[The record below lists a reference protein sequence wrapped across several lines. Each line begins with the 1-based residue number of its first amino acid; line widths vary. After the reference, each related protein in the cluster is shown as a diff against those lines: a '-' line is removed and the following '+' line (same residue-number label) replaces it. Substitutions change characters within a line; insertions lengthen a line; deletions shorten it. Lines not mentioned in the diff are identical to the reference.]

1 MEIDVILPCLN
12 EAGALPWLLSRMPAG
27 YRPIVADNGS
37 DDGSP
42 TIAAD
47 HGATV
52 VHVPRRGY
60 GAACHAGLEAA
71 KADIVCFM
79 DADGSLDPADLP
91 SVAGLVLND
100 GADLALGRRRPP
112 PRSGNPG
119 ARHRPD
125 GGAPPARPAGPA
137 DLRPPVRLPAGD
149 RGPGGRSG
157 LGGARPARSGSPQNR
172 AIKGAWD
179 GG

>member
-1 MEIDVILPCLN
+1 MEIDVVLPCLN

-42 TIAAD
+42 EIAAS

-79 DADGSLDPADLP
+79 DADGSLDPTDL
-91 SVAGLVLND
+91 SAVSGLVQS
-100 GADLALGRRRPP
+100 GWADLAMGRRRPEGAGAWP
-112 PRSGNPG
+112 VHARLGNVVIAAALRRRSG
-119 ARHRPD
+119 
-125 GGAPPARPAGPA
+125 
-137 DLRPPVRLPAGD
+137 V
-149 RGPGGRSG
+149 RGPDIG
-157 LGGARPARSGSPQNR
+157 PMR
-172 AIKGAWD
+172 AA
-179 GG
+179 

>member
-1 MEIDVILPCLN
+1 MEIDVVLPCLN

-42 TIAAD
+42 AIAAD
-47 HGATV
+47 RGATV

-71 KADIVCFM
+71 KTGIVCFM

-91 SVAGLVLND
+91 IVSGLIRD
-100 GADLALGRRRPP
+100 GQADLAMGRRRPESAGAWP
-112 PRSGNPG
+112 LHARAGNIVIAAALRRRSGV
-119 ARHRPD
+119 RVHD
-125 GGAPPARPAGPA
+125 IGPM
-137 DLRPPVRLPAGD
+137 
-149 RGPGGRSG
+149 
-157 LGGARPARSGSPQNR
+157 
-172 AIKGAWD
+172 
-179 GG
+179 